1 MNNIAQNSGVNIG
14 KEFGSP
20 IGQEG
25 GATLGQLIGN
35 FVTASIVIAGV
46 VLLFF
51 MVFGG
56 FKMIQ
61 GAGNNNPQEAAQ
73 GKQAVTYA
81 VIGFVLVF
89 AAFWVIQLIEL
100 VTGQK
105 FITAPTF

>member
-1 MNNIAQNSGVNIG
+1 MNKLAQIDIG
-14 KEFGSP
+14 QEFGSP
-20 IGQEG
+20 IGREG

-51 MVFGG
+51 MAFGG
-56 FKMIQ
+56 LKMIQ
-61 GAGNNNPQEAAQ
+61 AAGNHNPQESAQ

-81 VIGFVLVF
+81 AIGFVLVF
-89 AAFWVIQLIEL
+89 AAFWVIQLIEAI
-100 VTGQK
+100 VGQK